1 MIRALLLAAWLAAG
15 VALAPGSRAEQALI
29 SLSTERIAI
38 TSNFTGASL
47 VVFGVIDR
55 EGATTPPGAYDVVV
69 TVRGPRGAVVVR
81 EKERRGPFWLN
92 ADSRKYIAIPALL
105 SVLSN
110 RPLADIASED
120 KRREL
125 RIGVDNLVP
134 SQGDRTKTVDPDEPD
149 FRRALIRI
157 RKAERLFVENPEGVK
172 LITRTVFRAN
182 ARIPGAVPLGAYA
195 ADVAIFQEGREVAK
209 ATANFTVTKSGVEE
223 QIAYAARFSPLM
235 YALATIA
242 AALMIGWLA
251 SIIFRRD

>member
-1 MIRALLLAAWLAAG
+1 MIRALLACALGL
-15 VALAPGSRAEQALI
+15 ALAGAARAEQAI
-29 SLSTERIAI
+29 VSLSTERIAI

-55 EGATTPPGAYDVVV
+55 EGATTPPPAYDVVV
-69 TVRGPRGAVVVR
+69 TVRAPRGAVVVR
-81 EKERRGPFWLN
+81 EKERRGPFWFN

-110 RPLADIASED
+110 RPLADIAPED
-120 KRREL
+120 RRREL
-125 RIGVDNLVP
+125 RIGVGNLVP

-157 RKAERLFVENPEGVK
+157 REAERLFVENPEGVRF
-172 LITRTVFRAN
+172 LTRTVWRAN
-182 ARIPGAVPLGAYA
+182 ARIPGAAPLGAYA
-195 ADVAIFQEGREVAK
+195 ADVMVFLDGREVAK
-209 ATANFTVTKSGVEE
+209 ATANFTVTKSGVED
-223 QIAYAARFSPLM
+223 QIASAARFSPLL
-235 YALATIA
+235 YGLATIA